1 MKKIAIGFAIL
12 GTAICAFVAWRE
24 LASPTPRY
32 VELGNILVLT
42 LTLIVLVWYAY
53 DTNAIARI
61 TRERWEREGVLAT
74 TYSIAMPG
82 TSVGD
87 NGHTVFQLKNGSPL
101 VVRALVN
108 FNFKVYGHPVAAGPL
123 YDGKKKWLL
132 YPHQMSQGWFEV
144 ETLLQQQGKNT
155 SAVRAEATDAN
166 SKTQLSVVLEMTFWD
181 EFGVSRIL
189 PPRPHYFDFRRW
201 AWIPSLG
208 EEGE

>member
-108 FNFKVYGHPVAAGPL
+108 FNFKVYGHPVAAGPFCMTERRSGSSIPIRCPKGGL
-123 YDGKKKWLL
+123 KWRL
-132 YPHQMSQGWFEV
+132 SCSSKER
-144 ETLLQQQGKNT
+144 TLQQFALRPPMQT
-155 SAVRAEATDAN
+155 ARRS
-166 SKTQLSVVLEMTFWD
+166 FPW
-181 EFGVSRIL
+181 FSR
-189 PPRPHYFDFRRW
+189 
-201 AWIPSLG
+201 
-208 EEGE
+208 